1 MSKGYGTVFFDLDGT
16 LTDPGEGITN
26 SVAYALEHFG
36 IHTADK
42 KSLECFIGPPLVD
55 SFTEF
60 YGFSKAEAQEAVGV
74 YREYFSEGGLFEN
87 RLYGGVPEMLG
98 TLKSAGLHLAVAT
111 SKPHVFAE
119 RILDRFGLSGYF
131 DFTAGS
137 ELDGTRTA
145 KGEVIA
151 YALERAGIRNPS
163 GVLMVGDRRHDAE
176 GAAQNH
182 MDCAGVLYG
191 YGSRGE
197 LEQAG
202 VKYLVAAPDELC
214 PILI

>member
-74 YREYFSEGGLFEN
+74 YREYFSERGLFEN

-98 TLKSAGLHLAVAT
+98 TLKSAGRALRSPPRTPCLRGENT
-111 SKPHVFAE
+111 RPLRAE
-119 RILDRFGLSGYF
+119 RIFRFH
-131 DFTAGS
+131 
-137 ELDGTRTA
+137 
-145 KGEVIA
+145 
-151 YALERAGIRNPS
+151 
-163 GVLMVGDRRHDAE
+163 RR
-176 GAAQNH
+176 
-182 MDCAGVLYG
+182 L
-191 YGSRGE
+191 
-197 LEQAG
+197 
-202 VKYLVAAPDELC
+202 
-214 PILI
+214 